1 MPIPPFSNAPSTG
14 ASTSTA
20 NNWSANQT
28 FSGTANTAPNQ
39 TAASGSSLI
48 TRDLMFSAQ
57 NYFAYNASNVTT
69 TATNTYTNVTGGV
82 VLPQGTYRVQTVC
95 YISSQDNTSGNGSKF
110 VISNTNTIT
119 YLGVEL
125 VSSLINT
132 PTQYPDGV
140 QSVFATRWQLSTT
153 TAVYFYNNIVI
164 VGASGT
170 TLQPQFQSFTT
181 NSVQATASAGA
192 YILATRI
199 S

>member
-1 MPIPPFSNAPSTG
+1 MGLFSPIQSLLGLANSW
-14 ASTSTA
+14 AS
-20 NNWSANQT
+20 NQT

-82 VLPQGTYRVQTVC
+82 VLPQGTYRVQTLC

-110 VISNTNTIT
+110 FITNTNTLT
-119 YLGVEL
+119 CLGGEL
-125 VSSLINT
+125 VSNLNNT
-132 PTQYPDGV
+132 PSQFADAI
-140 QSVFATRWQLSTT
+140 QSNLPARQQFATT
-153 TAVYFYNNIVI
+153 TAVYFFNNIVI

-181 NSVQATASAGA
+181 NSVQATAFAGA